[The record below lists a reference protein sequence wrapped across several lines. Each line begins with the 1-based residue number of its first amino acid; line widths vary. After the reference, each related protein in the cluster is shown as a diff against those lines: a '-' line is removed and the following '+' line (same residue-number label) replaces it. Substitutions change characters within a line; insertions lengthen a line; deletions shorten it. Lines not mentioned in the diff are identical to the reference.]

1 VDAHVPAF
9 ADRAYWVE
17 RGRLMAGAYP
27 GEYDAAHT
35 RRVIESLVESGIR
48 TFLCLMEAREDS
60 ADELP
65 LPAYAPVVA
74 QVADRF
80 GVALECLRFAIHDM
94 SVPSPVRMA
103 EIEAAI
109 DASLGADRPVYLHC
123 WRGRGRTGTVVGV
136 YLIRRGLATPENFVE
151 VIRDLRAHH
160 DDLGASPETGAQV
173 EFVRSYVTGAYR
185 GA

>member
-1 VDAHVPAF
+1 VRPHVPAF

-27 GEYDAAHT
+27 GEYESAQT

-48 TFLCLMEAREDS
+48 TFVCLLEAREDTS
-60 ADELP
+60 EELP
-65 LPAYAPVVA
+65 EPAYARVVA
-74 QVADRF
+74 EVAERF
-80 GVALECLRFAIHDM
+80 GVPLECRRFAIHDM
-94 SVPSPVRMA
+94 SVPSPARMA

-109 DASLGADRPVYLHC
+109 EASLERERPVYLHC

-160 DDLGASPETGAQV
+160 DDLGPSPETEAQID
-173 EFVRSYVTGAYR
+173 FVRRYVTGAYR